1 MTFKTLEEAN
11 ELLQTLGGKPEEI
24 ARIFKGCT
32 FNWGIAHKEMSFTL
46 TGCLSEFTNCCT
58 TDDLSMPFSASY
70 IQEYTVTALPKS
82 THHTR
87 EQIQARINEI
97 NANKAERIE
106 KGRSESNEKKRL
118 QRQLDALPRFEKGAV
133 YRLENPKAGEV
144 WVGVSAGIDSD
155 GDSTF
160 YCKFMDYGIPSLT
173 RMQVM
178 PQHVEHYST
187 IGKLADP
194 DDCNLQWLLDG
205 KWDET
210 T

>member
-11 ELLQTLGGKPEEI
+11 ELLQTLGGKPALI
-24 ARIFKGCT
+24 ARKFKG
-32 FNWGIAHKEMSFTL
+32 HKVRKGCASFIL
-46 TGCLSEFTNCCT
+46 TGELCRQGNAIGTNNKEFGWTFIDIAEYKVT
-58 TDDLSMPFSASY
+58 SM
-70 IQEYTVTALPKS
+70 PKS